1 MKKHIFSLI
10 AALSMFAFFI
20 GIHPTCWINLYQ
32 PELPDELK

>member
-10 AALSMFAFFI
+10 AAVTIFAFSI
-20 GIHPTCWINLYQ
+20 GIHPTCCSALYQ